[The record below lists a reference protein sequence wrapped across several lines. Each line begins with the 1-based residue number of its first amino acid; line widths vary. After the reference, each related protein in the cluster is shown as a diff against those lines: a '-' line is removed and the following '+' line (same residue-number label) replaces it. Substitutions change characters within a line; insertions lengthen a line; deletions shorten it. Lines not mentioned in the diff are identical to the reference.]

1 VPPSFRFV
9 PLRFLDFGR
18 SMSRRA
24 LILSSL
30 PHDVHASAVR
40 WGLRES
46 GRDATW
52 VTSPADGAL
61 APISLHTDG
70 ESEWRATGWLDPE
83 PVSAVWFRRAHNP
96 EQFPAANSADTGF
109 LRTEWARFLRNL
121 YGLTDELSDRLWV
134 NRPRSAVAAENKLV
148 QLRAARRAGLRFP
161 PTLVSHDPDA
171 IRRFADRH
179 GRVVYKPFLPHTWKD
194 AASGRMF
201 STFARILEP
210 AMLADDDSLSLCP
223 GIYQAYVDK
232 QRDVRVV
239 AIGER
244 FFTADLGSHSGQA
257 FVDWRAHTYS
267 PELRA
272 EVGALPGGYQMRLEA
287 LLGELGL
294 VFGCVDLVIDR
305 AGEAHF
311 LEVNQAGQFLFLEE
325 MVRGALPLLRAM
337 VALLGEGRADYSLD
351 AVADVSYEAYCAS
364 EYHRAWRE
372 TVRGDLEAASRGGA
386 WLSVE

>member
-1 VPPSFRFV
+1 
-9 PLRFLDFGR
+9 
-18 SMSRRA
+18 MSRRA

-46 GRDATW
+46 GRDAIW
-52 VTSPADGAL
+52 VTSPTEDGL
-61 APISLHTDG
+61 APLSLHTDG
-70 ESEWRATGWLDPE
+70 ESEWRATGWLDPAE
-83 PVSAVWFRRAHNP
+83 LSAVWFRRAHNP
-96 EQFPAANSADTGF
+96 EAFPGASSADAGF

-134 NRPRSAVAAENKLV
+134 NTPRAAVAAENKLV
-148 QLRAARRAGLRFP
+148 QLQAARRAGLRFP

-171 IRRFADRH
+171 IRRFAERH

-194 AASGRMF
+194 GASGRMF

-210 AMLADDDSLSLCP
+210 AMLADDASLSLCP
-223 GIYQAYVDK
+223 GIFQAYVDK
-232 QRDVRVV
+232 TRDVRVV
-239 AIGER
+239 VIGGR
-244 FFTADLGSHSGQA
+244 FFTADLRSQSGEA

-267 PELRA
+267 AELRA
-272 EVGALPGGYQMRLEA
+272 EVGTLPGDYQARLAA

-294 VFGCVDLVIDR
+294 VFGCIDLVVDR
-305 AGEAHF
+305 AGDAHF

-325 MVRGALPLLRAM
+325 MVGGALPLLRAM

-351 AVADVSYEAYCAS
+351 AVADVSYRAYSAS
-364 EYHRAWRE
+364 ECHQSWRE
-372 TVRGDLEAASRGGA
+372 TVRGGLEAANRGGA
-386 WLSVE
+386 WLTVE